1 MTYDMCVEID
11 EDPAILHITD
21 TASTVSFNIDVVLHL
36 CLQVWGEYDTNYV
49 PSFLQLA
56 WESKGNRTEKR
67 LLKFFNIDSTSL
79 LSFFFLLWAGKDQKL
94 IFGFA
99 DLIEQ
104 ADLTRDWNQF
114 FYK

>member
-21 TASTVSFNIDVVLHL
+21 TASTVSFSIVVLVSGLGWIWH
-36 CLQVWGEYDTNYV
+36 
-49 PSFLQLA
+49 QL
-56 WESKGNRTEKR
+56 RTEFFAISLRKQR
-67 LLKFFNIDSTSL
+67 KSKWKKTAWIFQYWFNITPL
-79 LSFFFLLWAGKDQKL
+79 LFFFLLWAGKDQKL
-94 IFGFA
+94 LFGFA

>member
-49 PSFLQLA
+49 PSFFA
-56 WESKGNRTEKR
+56 
-67 LLKFFNIDSTSL
+67 ISL
-79 LSFFFLLWAGKDQKL
+79 RKQRKS
-94 IFGFA
+94 
-99 DLIEQ
+99 
-104 ADLTRDWNQF
+104 N
-114 FYK
+114 